1 MGPSLVVL
9 WLRGHLLTQGTQVC
23 SLVRGDSTYCRA
35 TKPVHHHCGAGA
47 LEGELKQE
55 EPLQWARHCNCKAT
69 PRWPQ
74 LEKAHAQRQSEQ
86 K

>member
-1 MGPSLVVL
+1 MESELASLQHCPFRTMSMGPSLVVL

-55 EPLQWARHCNCKAT
+55 EPLQ
-69 PRWPQ
+69 
-74 LEKAHAQRQSEQ
+74 
-86 K
+86 